1 MQPEIL
7 WSPSPQMKENSHVY
21 TYMQWIENQYNVCH
35 HHDYESLWKWS
46 TEYSE
51 QFWES
56 LIRYFNIS
64 YDGSYTQVKNAA
76 PMPFTRW
83 FEGLKLN
90 YGEHIFLRK
99 AGHHPAI
106 IFKHE
111 RMENV
116 EEITWEE
123 LYKKVGAFASFLK
136 GAGIQKGDRV
146 AAYLPN
152 IPEASIA
159 LLACI
164 SLGAIWSSCSPD
176 FGSSSVIDRFQQIA
190 PKVFITVDGYSYN
203 GKVFDKSKENTEI
216 SKALTTVNKIVLVN
230 FLGGGDKFS
239 ANPDQEI
246 IWWEDTMREFRGE
259 WTFERVG
266 FNDPLWVLYSSGT
279 TGKPKAITHS
289 HGGMLLEHLKYL
301 HFHNDVKPGERF
313 FWYSTTGWMMWNFVH
328 ASWLAGAT
336 IVLYEGSPSYPG
348 LHTLWEFAESAGIHH
363 FGTSAP
369 FIVACM
375 KSGLDI
381 KSLYKLTSLRS
392 IGSTG
397 SPLPSEAFSYIY
409 RYVSENVWLC
419 SMSGGTDVCTA
430 FVGGNPLL
438 PVRKGEIQCRTL
450 GCALEVWS
458 DAGQQ
463 LPDGEIGEM
472 VITKSMPCM
481 PVFFW
486 NDTDGTKYVGAYFD
500 YFKDVWR
507 HGDWV
512 KLSKYKGLVI
522 LGRSDAT
529 LNRHGVRIGT
539 AEIYASVQKI
549 KEIRDALV
557 VNLELSGGKH
567 FMPLFV
573 VMSESNTLNDSVKEK
588 IIKQL
593 KQDYTPRHVPDE
605 IIEVPDIPYT
615 ISGKKLEAPVKK
627 ILMGMPEDKVSSRDA
642 LRNPEA
648 LSCFKVW
655 ADRHINQH

>member
-1 MQPEIL
+1 MEPEIL
-7 WSPSPQMKENSHVY
+7 WSPNLPMKENSHLFA
-21 TYMQWIENQYNVCH
+21 YMQWVEDQYHVSH
-35 HHDYESLWKWS
+35 HYDYETLWSWS
-46 TEYSE
+46 TEHSE
-51 QFWES
+51 LFWES
-56 LIRYFNIS
+56 LLRYFNVTCE
-64 YDGSYTQVKNAA
+64 GEYTQVNNRA
-76 PMPFTRW
+76 PMPYTRW

-90 YGEHIFLRK
+90 YAEQIFQK
-99 AGHHPAI
+99 KTTQHPAI

-111 RMENV
+111 RMDLPQ
-116 EEITWEE
+116 EISWEE
-123 LYKKVGAFASFLK
+123 LYAKVSAFASFLK
-136 GAGIQKGDRV
+136 EAGVQKGDRV
-146 AAYLPN
+146 AAFLPN

-159 LLACI
+159 LLACM

-176 FGSSSVIDRFQQIA
+176 FGASSVIDRFQQIN
-190 PKVFITVDGYSYN
+190 PKIFITVDGYTYN
-203 GKVFDKSKENTEI
+203 GKVFDKSAENTLI
-216 SKALTTVNKIVLVN
+216 ASALTSVSHVVLVT
-230 FLGGGDKFS
+230 FLGGCERFHT
-239 ANPDQEI
+239 NQEI
-246 IWWEDTMREFRGE
+246 ILWEHIISESGGE
-259 WTFERVG
+259 ITFERVG

-313 FWYSTTGWMMWNFVH
+313 FWFSTTGWMMWNFVH
-328 ASWLAGAT
+328 ATWLTGAT
-336 IVLYEGSPSYPG
+336 IVLYEGSPSYTG
-348 LHTLWEFAESAGIHH
+348 LHMLWEFAEHAEINH

-375 KSGLDI
+375 KSGLEVN
-381 KSLYKLTSLRS
+381 SRYNLSSLRS
-392 IGSTG
+392 VGSTG
-397 SPLPSEAFSYIY
+397 SPLPPEAFSYIY
-409 RYVSENVWLC
+409 RHVSDTVWLC

-430 FVGGNPLL
+430 FVGGNPIL
-438 PVRKGEIQCRTL
+438 PVRKGEIQSRTL

-458 DAGQQ
+458 DSGQP
-463 LPDGEIGEM
+463 LSDGEIGEM
-472 VITKSMPCM
+472 VITKPMPCM
-481 PVFFW
+481 PVCFW
-486 NDTDGTKYVGAYFD
+486 NDPDGSKYLSAYFE
-500 YFKDVWR
+500 YFKGVWR

-512 KLSKYKGLVI
+512 KLSKDKGLVI

-573 VMSESNTLNDSVKEK
+573 VMTEGCILDDYVKEK
-588 IIKQL
+588 VVKQL

-627 ILMGMPEDKVSSRDA
+627 ILLGMSEDKVSSRDA
-642 LRNPEA
+642 LKNPEA
-648 LSCFKVW
+648 LTYFKVW
-655 ADRHINQH
+655 AEKHINHP